1 VSARTAVIDIGTN
14 TLLLL
19 IAEPAEGGLRSVVD
33 LCRFGRLGQGLDATG
48 ELHPDAIERSL
59 AIVREYRAAIDDAG
73 ASRIAVVGT
82 QALREAA
89 NAAEFVAP
97 AEAILG
103 APIEVIAGAREA
115 ELAYRSVAVGL
126 PEVAGRP
133 FVVVDVGGGSTELVA
148 SDGARVTAAISVP
161 IGAVRLAERH
171 LRHDPPAAG
180 EADAML
186 ADIDA
191 QLAGA
196 TIPAGAT
203 IVGTA
208 GSATTVATLH
218 LGLDGYD
225 PAKIHGVH
233 VPAAAIDAMLARL
246 LALSTAERQALR
258 GMEPK
263 RADVIP
269 AGVAIFSRVL
279 ARAGAA
285 ELVVSDRGIRWGVA
299 YELAGLI

>member
-1 VSARTAVIDIGTN
+1 MTRTAVIDIGTN

-19 IAEPAEGGLRSVVD
+19 VAERGEGGLRAVVD

-48 ELHPDAIERSL
+48 RLAPEAIARSL
-59 AIVREYRAAIDDAG
+59 AICREYRAEIDRTG
-73 ASRIAVVGT
+73 AERIAVVGT
-82 QALREAA
+82 QALREAG
-89 NAAEFVAP
+89 NAAELIGP

-103 APIEVIAGAREA
+103 ATIEVIAGDREA

-171 LRHDPPAAG
+171 LRHDPPTGDEAA
-180 EADAML
+180 AMI
-186 ADIDA
+186 ADIDE
-191 QLAGA
+191 QLGRA
-196 TIPAGAT
+196 TIPGGVT
-203 IVGTA
+203 VVGTA
-208 GSATTVATLH
+208 GSATTIATIH

-225 PAKIHGVH
+225 PAKIHGVR
-233 VPAAAIDAMLARL
+233 VPAAAVDDMLDAMLVLTTEGRK
-246 LALSTAERQALR
+246 QMR
-258 GMEPK
+258 GMEPR

-269 AGVAIFSRVL
+269 AGAAIFARVL

-299 YELAGLI
+299 YELAGL

>member
-1 VSARTAVIDIGTN
+1 MSRFAVIDIGTN

-19 IAEPAEGGLRSVVD
+19 VAERVDGALRSVVD

-48 ELHPDAIERSL
+48 RLADEAIARSL
-59 AIVREYRAAIDDAG
+59 EICREYRAEMDRAG
-73 ASRIAVVGT
+73 VDQIAVVGT
-82 QALREAA
+82 QALREAR
-89 NAAEFVAP
+89 NAAELVGP

-103 APIEVIAGAREA
+103 ATIEVIAGAREA

-126 PEVAGRP
+126 PEVAGAP

-161 IGAVRLAERH
+161 IGAVRLSERH
-171 LRHDPPAAG
+171 LHHDPPTADEAA
-180 EADAML
+180 AML
-186 ADIDA
+186 SDIDA
-191 QLAGA
+191 QLARA
-196 TIPAGAT
+196 EIPPGVT
-203 IVGTA
+203 VVGTA
-208 GSATTVATLH
+208 GSATTIATIH
-218 LGLDGYD
+218 LELDGYD
-225 PAKIHGVH
+225 PAKIHGVRI
-233 VPAAAIDAMLARL
+233 PAAEVGAMLPRL
-246 LALSTAERQALR
+246 LALTTAQRKDVR

-269 AGVAIFSRVL
+269 AGVAIFARVL

-299 YELAGLI
+299 YELAGVT

>member
-1 VSARTAVIDIGTN
+1 MSRTAVIDIGTN

-19 IAEPAEGGLRSVVD
+19 VAEPGGAGLRSVVD

-48 ELHPDAIERSL
+48 RLAPEAIARSL
-59 AIVREYRAAIDDAG
+59 EICREYRAEIDRTG
-73 ASRIAVVGT
+73 ATRVAVVGT

-89 NAAEFVAP
+89 NAAELIGP

-103 APIEVIAGAREA
+103 ATVEVIAGGREA

-180 EADAML
+180 EAAAMI

-191 QLAGA
+191 QLARA
-196 TIPAGAT
+196 TIPDGVT
-203 IVGTA
+203 VVGTA
-208 GSATTVATLH
+208 GSATTIATIH
-218 LGLDGYD
+218 LELDGYD
-225 PAKIHGVH
+225 PAKIHGVR
-233 VPAAAIDAMLARL
+233 VPAAAVDAMLARL
-246 LALSTAERQALR
+246 LALTTAQRKDVR
-258 GMEPK
+258 GMEPR

-269 AGVAIFSRVL
+269 AGVAIFARVL

-299 YELAGLI
+299 YELAGL

>member
-1 VSARTAVIDIGTN
+1 VSRTAVIDIGTN

-19 IAEPAEGGLRSVVD
+19 VAEPADGSLRAVVD

-48 ELHPDAIERSL
+48 RLAAEAIARSL
-59 AIVREYRAAIDDAG
+59 EICRDYRAEMDRAG
-73 ASRIAVVGT
+73 VARVKVIGT

-89 NAAEFVAP
+89 NAAEFVGP

-115 ELAYRSVAVGL
+115 ELAYRSVAEGL

-171 LRHDPPAAG
+171 LRHDPPTAG
-180 EADAML
+180 EAAAL
-186 ADIDA
+186 VADIDA
-191 QLAGA
+191 QLARA
-196 TIPAGAT
+196 TIPAGVT
-203 IVGTA
+203 VVGTA
-208 GSATTVATLH
+208 GSATTLATLH

-225 PAKIHGVH
+225 PAKIHGVR
-233 VPAAAIDAMLARL
+233 VPAAAVDATLARL
-246 LALSTAERQALR
+246 LALTTEQRKAVP

-269 AGVAIFSRVL
+269 AGVAIFARVL

-299 YELAGLI
+299 YELAALD